1 MKTLRGFADTMS
13 WTTTGKRMYALHA
26 GSDVVAT
33 LHWPHG
39 FGSPARAETAED
51 KVTIERS
58 GLLRPRVLVRDD
70 APAAAAPDGDAPA
83 SQRAP
88 RMTLEVDLGG
98 RGVARGREGR
108 TLQWSPR
115 NLWRTTW
122 AFEENGKTLV
132 TFESDSALMTFGH
145 KVKVAGD
152 TADLGTIVLLG
163 SAVGVFLSED
173 AAIFGI

>member
-1 MKTLRGFADTMS
+1 MKTFRGFTDTMV
-13 WTTTGKRMYALHA
+13 WTETGKRAYALHA

-33 LHWPHG
+33 LAWPSG
-39 FGSPARAETAED
+39 FGSPARAETADERLM
-51 KVTIERS
+51 IERS

-70 APAAAAPDGDAPA
+70 VPAAAGPDAPAA

-88 RMTLEVDLGG
+88 RLTLEVDLGG
-98 RGVARGREGR
+98 RGVARSNTDR
-108 TLQWSPR
+108 TLQWTPR

-132 TFESDSALMTFGH
+132 TFEADSALKFGH
-145 KVKVAGD
+145 KVRVSEQAE
-152 TADLGTIVLLG
+152 DLGAITLLG

-173 AAIFGI
+173 SAIFGI